1 MSKHGPE
8 TRRLILRAA
17 LKRFANGGY
26 VYLGYGDRARKA
38 QDNEGIDWKA
48 LSHAVRVGHEALELL
63 HEHKITFPLS
73 IKSYVLDVK
82 LGKVGFKQ
90 VAAQI
95 ESLLVKVEEAEK
107 VSTLPDKPDTGWI
120 NDFVYKHY
128 RNEVISTARWRAY

>member
-1 MSKHGPE
+1 MVPFTASVKLARE
-8 TRRLILRAA
+8 IFER
-17 LKRFANGGY
+17 

-63 HEHKITFPLS
+63 HEHKITVPLT

-82 LGKVGFKQ
+82 LGKVDFKQ
-90 VAAQI
+90 VAERI
-95 ESLLVKVEEAEK
+95 ETLLVLVEEAEK
-107 VSTLPDKPDTGWI
+107 VSSLPDKPDTAWI

-128 RNEVISTARWRAY
+128 RASVLETAKWRAY